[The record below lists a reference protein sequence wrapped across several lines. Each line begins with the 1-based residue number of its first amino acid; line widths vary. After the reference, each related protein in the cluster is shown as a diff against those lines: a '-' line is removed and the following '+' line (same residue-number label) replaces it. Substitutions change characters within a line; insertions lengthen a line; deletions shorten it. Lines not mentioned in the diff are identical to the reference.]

1 MKFKLQ
7 SINDVVTNSSTE
19 IYQEATEYTVKAVK
33 EIINVILK
41 IGGSDKSCDD
51 LFAVSINYEDMLE
64 DYFESIYDYDIS
76 EEQIK
81 VIDEIRS
88 RKNERGVL
96 ISDSEAYN
104 ELVKAGLV
112 GTTLPT
118 IEKFVDNYD
127 SDWSYPQT
135 EVSIIPKGE
144 ANPKDIS
151 ILNQINDLFNI
162 NSCYNG

>member
-1 MKFKLQ
+1 MKIQ
-7 SINDVVTNSSTE
+7 SINDVITNSSTE

-51 LFAVSINYEDMLE
+51 LFTVSINYENMLE
-64 DYFESIYDYDIS
+64 EYFENLYNSGLS
-76 EEQIK
+76 EEQDSI
-81 VIDEIRS
+81 IDEVRNL
-88 RKNERGVL
+88 KDKQGNL

-104 ELVKAGLV
+104 ELVRIGLV
-112 GTTLPT
+112 GSVFPT
-118 IEKFVDNYD
+118 IERFVDNYE